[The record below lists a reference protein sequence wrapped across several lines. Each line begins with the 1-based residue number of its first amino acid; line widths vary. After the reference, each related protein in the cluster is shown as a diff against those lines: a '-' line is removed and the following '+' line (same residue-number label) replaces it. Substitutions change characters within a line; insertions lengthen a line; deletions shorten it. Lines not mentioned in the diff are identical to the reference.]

1 MLDVLEL
8 EKRWSRYRF
17 KKSLPFFIS
26 TIIVLIVAGT
36 TSYLYIFYPDL
47 IKDIAVDKQAV
58 VQNVQS
64 TIEAN
69 VSIEPA
75 PVKTKPAAVAQNIL
89 KPSLTFMYNIEDQ
102 LINYTNAKA
111 MALASAAEKKEQQQV
126 TETKTARKSTATT
139 KKPAVKPKKQTTT
152 AAKAPTKV
160 AKAKEKQPA
169 EKLITMESGPV
180 KEVVLVKENAITV
193 QEKPEELFV
202 KIAHN
207 QISDDELNSVIK
219 RFEKQ
224 KKPALSLFIAKKYYE
239 QGNYQEAYNYA
250 LETNKIN
257 PEIEDSILIFCQ
269 SLVKLGNKE
278 KAVAT
283 LQAYLQK
290 SYSVQASILL
300 NEIQTGKFK

>member
-26 TIIVLIVAGT
+26 TVIILTVSGAV
-36 TSYLYIFYPDL
+36 SYLYSTYPDL
-47 IKDIAVDKQAV
+47 IKDITADKQAV

-75 PVKTKPAAVAQNIL
+75 PVTTKPAAVAQNIL

-111 MALASAAEKKEQQQV
+111 IALASATEKKGQQQV
-126 TETKTARKSTATT
+126 TETKTARKSTAT

-152 AAKAPTKV
+152 AVKAPTKV

-169 EKLITMESGPV
+169 EKLITMESEPA

-193 QEKPEELFV
+193 QEEPEELFV

-207 QISDDELNSVIK
+207 EISDDELNSVIK

-290 SYSVQASILL
+290 SYSIQASILL